1 VLARRLDVTDPAS
14 IERVAADLTGRYGRL
29 DPLVNNAAIHQGRIV
44 NVSSEAG
51 SLASMNGVTP
61 AYNVSKA
68 ALNALTRM
76 LPSDLRRDRDGCA
89 RAEAAVRTVPTQR
102 SATALALALGA
113 RIGVQMISAPVERQT
128 SSNALVNLV
137 SGSRIRNLNAAARS
151 PSATRRLQACCA
163 TTGQSSGP

>member
-1 VLARRLDVTDPAS
+1 
-14 IERVAADLTGRYGRL
+14 
-29 DPLVNNAAIHQGRIV
+29 
-44 NVSSEAG
+44 
-51 SLASMNGVTP
+51 
-61 AYNVSKA
+61 
-68 ALNALTRM
+68 M
-76 LPSDLRRDRDGCA
+76 LPSDLRRDRDGRA
-89 RAEAAVRTVPTQR
+89 QAEAAVRTVPTQR
-102 SATALALALGA
+102 SATALALGA

>member
-102 SATALALALGA
+102 SATALALGA